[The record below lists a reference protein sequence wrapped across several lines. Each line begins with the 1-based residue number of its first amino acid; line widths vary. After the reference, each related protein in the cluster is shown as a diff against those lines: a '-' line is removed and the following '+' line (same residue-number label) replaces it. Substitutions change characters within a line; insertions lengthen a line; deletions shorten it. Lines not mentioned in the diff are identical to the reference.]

1 MPASFFTSAR
11 DAVTCCARCRATAAS
26 IALLGPSNAR
36 RFSLAKGAAE
46 MNEDNKIASTTG
58 GAIGISVFASFI
70 GLCCIGPWAVV
81 LFGVSGAVTMAR
93 WAPVR
98 PYIVGVAT
106 LMLAWAFWRVYRPQ
120 PVCEDGSCPTGPS
133 TWLKAMLWVAALMV
147 VVAFYADDLQWIL
160 VDATP
165 EALRK

>member
-1 MPASFFTSAR
+1 MALLNAHRSSL
-11 DAVTCCARCRATAAS
+11 ATAAVD
-26 IALLGPSNAR
+26 
-36 RFSLAKGAAE
+36 
-46 MNEDNKIASTTG
+46 MNEDKQIASTTG

-98 PYIVGVAT
+98 PYIVGVAAV
-106 LMLAWAFWRVYRPQ
+106 MLAWAFWRVYRPR

-133 TWLKAMLWVAALMV
+133 SWLKAMLWVATILV
-147 VVAFYADDLQWIL
+147 VVAFFADDLQWL

>member
-1 MPASFFTSAR
+1 MTCSAHCR
-11 DAVTCCARCRATAAS
+11 GTAVSTAHTVQ
-26 IALLGPSNAR
+26 SNAR
-36 RFSLAKGAAE
+36 RFSLATVAAE
-46 MNEDNKIASTTG
+46 MDEQKKVATTTG
-58 GAIGISVFASFI
+58 GAVGISVFASFI

-98 PYIVGVAT
+98 PYIVGVAA

-120 PVCEDGSCPTGPS
+120 PVCEEGSCPTGPS
-133 TWLKAMLWVAALMV
+133 TWLKAMLWVAAVMV
-147 VVAFYADDLQWIL
+147 VVAFFADDLQWIL